1 MFCPNCGANNAD
13 TATVCIQ
20 CNQPIPQFSS
30 PPEPPPPMPPAPV
43 PAAPVTPSAPPPTI
57 ASVPNYLVHSI
68 IQTVVSL
75 MCCGLTCGVGLIPLV
90 LAIIA
95 LIFSAQVNSK
105 LGANDVAGAQSASKT
120 AKLFNWIALGVLV
133 GVVVVYGLLVFFG
146 AISNY
151 WEHRF

>member
-1 MFCPNCGANNAD
+1 
-13 TATVCIQ
+13 
-20 CNQPIPQFSS
+20 
-30 PPEPPPPMPPAPV
+30 
-43 PAAPVTPSAPPPTI
+43 
-57 ASVPNYLVHSI
+57 
-68 IQTVVSL
+68 

>member
-1 MFCPNCGANNAD
+1 
-13 TATVCIQ
+13 
-20 CNQPIPQFSS
+20 
-30 PPEPPPPMPPAPV
+30 MPPAPV